1 MAVYHKIVPT
11 SVMSTDAL
19 FREFGKFFSDSWESL
34 GWAKQ
39 ADTGQIDWATVT
51 RETTTAWNMKG
62 YEIRKSGTGGGTAV
76 YMKVQYGAGQSA
88 NSLGIKIHYGT
99 GSDGTGTITGGFTAT
114 DLRMMGAS
122 GAVAGVGT
130 FIVAGDDER
139 FTIHQGEVATP
150 ANNSMAYFQRTCDVA
165 TGNDNST
172 GWVWGS
178 IGYLASQLAQSQY
191 GEFVGGAGTQD
202 AAHSWMYF
210 PRLSVAGGAVPYFP
224 VFAQALTGSGYFM
237 VRDVLLCP
245 YSHAPIGSIHVVN
258 HYGANLTFRSVV
270 GNTTVAVHW
279 GYATAVS
286 MACLMR
292 ID

>member
-11 SVMSTDAL
+11 SAMTTDAL

-34 GWAKQ
+34 GWALQ
-39 ADTGQIDWATVT
+39 SDTGDIDWATVT
-51 RETTTAWNMKG
+51 RETTTAWLMKG

-99 GSDGTGTITGGFTAT
+99 GTDGAGTITGGITTT

-122 GAVAGVGT
+122 GATAGVGT

-150 ANNSMAYFQRTCDVA
+150 ANNSMAGFQRTCDVA
-165 TGNDNST
+165 TGADNAT
-172 GWVWGS
+172 GW
-178 IGYLASQLAQSQY
+178 IFFQTGYLASPLTQCQY
-191 GEFVGGAGTQD
+191 GEWSAGPGTLD
-202 AAHSWMYF
+202 ASYSWMYF
-210 PRLSVAGGAVPYFP
+210 PRLSVTGTAAPYFP
-224 VFAQALTGSGYFM
+224 VFVQALTGSGYVM
-237 VRDVLLCP
+237 LRDMLFAP
-245 YSHAPIGSIHVVN
+245 YSHAPIGSIHIVN
-258 HYGANLTFRSVV
+258 HYGSNRTFRSVV
-270 GNTTVAVHW
+270 GNTTSSGLY
-279 GYATAVS
+279 GYSTTAS
-286 MACLMR
+286 MAVLMR